1 MPLDPQPTRQ
11 RIIDTATRLLAERGV
26 DAVPLAEINRAAGQR
41 NASALQYHFG
51 GREGLLRAMLEPFS
65 KAVGDRR
72 RELIAVA
79 TAPGERTYETRLRQ
93 AVEVLVRPQAELAA
107 GDWRERSL
115 SRIVADL
122 FTDPHHPYAELDDLL
137 GERAT
142 AQMTQL
148 LLGVLGDL
156 PVAVRRERLLTATA
170 FVIHATSGRARQ
182 ADTEAPESPGSLF
195 VENLVDMVVG
205 ALAAPVSDATAAK
218 ARRRA
223 NSALAGSN

>member
-51 GREGLLRAMLEPFS
+51 GREGLLRAMLEPFAR
-65 KAVGDRR
+65 AVGQRR

-79 TAPGERTYETRLRQ
+79 TAPGARSFEVRLRQ

-142 AQMTQL
+142 EEMSDL
-148 LLGVLGDL
+148 LLLVLDDL
-156 PVAVRRERLLTATA
+156 PAPVRRERLLTATA

-182 ADTEAPESPGSLF
+182 ADDQGPESPGDLF

-205 ALAAPVSDATAAK
+205 ALAAPVSEATAEQASSHT
-218 ARRRA
+218 AAVLLMPR
-223 NSALAGSN
+223 